1 MKGMISK
8 ELCLEQGEEI
18 RELRISIGVHF
29 PMIEDKGNWEMT
41 LKKKA
46 NLKLPAT
53 QFNRKESIDLNNFW
67 KIAFLWG
74 KLGKIQLNY
83 GRSGES

>member
-8 ELCLEQGEEI
+8 ELCLGQGEEI

-29 PMIEDKGNWEMT
+29 PMIEDKGNREMT
-41 LKKKA
+41 LKKA

-74 KLGKIQLNY
+74 KLGKNQLNY
-83 GRSGES
+83 GRSGKS

>member
-8 ELCLEQGEEI
+8 ELCLGQGEEI

-41 LKKKA
+41 LKKKS
-46 NLKLPAT
+46 K
-53 QFNRKESIDLNNFW
+53 S
-67 KIAFLWG
+67 
-74 KLGKIQLNY
+74 
-83 GRSGES
+83 